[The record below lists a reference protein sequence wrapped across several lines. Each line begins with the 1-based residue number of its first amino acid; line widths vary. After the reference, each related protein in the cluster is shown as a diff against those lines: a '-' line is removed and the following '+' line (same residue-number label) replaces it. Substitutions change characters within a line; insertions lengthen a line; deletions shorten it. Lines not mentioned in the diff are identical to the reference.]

1 METPQLSDI
10 SSFNPED
17 PQVRQI
23 DLDSSSLS
31 NDNSDVEEKKDAP
44 LVENHNHMSHLKIS
58 SNESQNEKGDIAIL
72 ASNYE
77 KIQEKEKSN
86 KESDEEDDS
95 SEMSV
100 AEEVDQRVVAEQ
112 NMSSFISRTNQQL
125 TLESQKDSSSFWRL
139 RAGSESLV

>member
-23 DLDSSSLS
+23 ELDSSSLS
-31 NDNSDVEEKKDAP
+31 NCDVEEKKDEP
-44 LVENHNHMSHLKIS
+44 LTKDHLSLLKIS
-58 SNESQNEKGDIAIL
+58 SNESQGEKVDIAIL

-77 KIQEKEKSN
+77 NMNEDGKSKN
-86 KESDEEDDS
+86 KESDEDDS

-100 AEEVDQRVVAEQ
+100 AEEVD
-112 NMSSFISRTNQQL
+112 
-125 TLESQKDSSSFWRL
+125 
-139 RAGSESLV
+139 

>member
-31 NDNSDVEEKKDAP
+31 NCDVEEKKDEP
-44 LVENHNHMSHLKIS
+44 LTNNQLSHLKIS
-58 SNESQNEKGDIAIL
+58 SNESQGDKVDIAIL
-72 ASNYE
+72 ASNYDNTNENE
-77 KIQEKEKSN
+77 KIKP
-86 KESDEEDDS
+86 KESDEDDS

-100 AEEVDQRVVAEQ
+100 AEEVDQRVIAE
-112 NMSSFISRTNQQL
+112 
-125 TLESQKDSSSFWRL
+125 
-139 RAGSESLV
+139 